1 MIQCDSKRTC
11 IALEEP
17 EWTHIAIKLVNS
29 HLNFFDRRHGHK
41 PESTASS
48 RQFVIDNL
56 QQNAMLSIGNF
67 FLIYLI
73 DGGGLLKEVM
83 TQLIALL
90 TVVSILIAYTAAN
103 SRHILSLNF
112 DSTQYQLISQQREH

>member
-1 MIQCDSKRTC
+1 
-11 IALEEP
+11 
-17 EWTHIAIKLVNS
+17 
-29 HLNFFDRRHGHK
+29 
-41 PESTASS
+41 
-48 RQFVIDNL
+48 
-56 QQNAMLSIGNF
+56 MLSIGNF